1 MNPFEHLEPRSVFH
15 YFGEICQ
22 IPHTSHHEKQLSD
35 YCAQFAKD
43 RNLFYKQEESGNII
57 IVSEATPG
65 YEKRDTVILQG
76 HLDMVDDKTASC
88 TLNLEKDSIPVK
100 VEGDFIATEGTTLGG
115 DDGIAIAYALALL
128 DANDIP
134 HPRLEVIFT
143 VCEEVGLL
151 GASSIDL
158 SICRGRRLINIDSEI
173 EGILTVG
180 CAGGRRA
187 FCHIPVTRSV
197 QKGMLCEL
205 TLSDLLGGHSGL
217 EIHKGRANAISLLGR
232 FFLHLKK
239 YARFSLISMSG
250 GSKENVIPKKGTAL
264 FLISPDEANN
274 VKKAV
279 ADFSDSMKKEFG
291 TTDPDISVSLHILSE
306 TEKNALTEASQNAV
320 LTAVS
325 LIPAGVQAMN
335 ADLPGTV
342 ETSINPGVMEL
353 LEEELLIRASIRS
366 SVSSAKESLCEKI
379 QHLTSYLGGWTEF
392 QGDYPAWP
400 YARESN
406 LRDKCIE
413 VFRHQYKKDP
423 ELQTI
428 HAGLECGIFS
438 SKLPDLDCISFGPDQ
453 LDVHTPMERLRISS
467 VERVWE
473 YLKAL
478 LAVL

>member
-1 MNPFEHLEPRSVFH
+1 MNSLEHLEPRSVFH
-15 YFGEICQ
+15 YFGEICK

-35 YCAQFAKD
+35 YCVQFAKD
-43 RNLFYKQEESGNII
+43 RNLFYKQEESGNLII
-57 IVSEATPG
+57 ISEATPG
-65 YEKRDTVILQG
+65 YENKETVILQG
-76 HLDMVDDKTASC
+76 HLDMVDDKNASC

-100 VEGDFIATEGTTLGG
+100 VEGDFITTEGTTLGG

-158 SICRGRRLINIDSEI
+158 SICQGRRLINIDSEI

-187 FCHIPVTRSV
+187 FSHIPVTRTV
-197 QKGMLCEL
+197 QEGILCEL
-205 TLSDLLGGHSGL
+205 TLSGLLGGHSGL
-217 EIHKGRANAISLLGR
+217 EIHKGRANAISILGR

-239 YARFSLISMSG
+239 YTGFSLFTMSG

-264 FLISPDEANN
+264 FLISPDQENN
-274 VKKAV
+274 IKKAV
-279 ADFSDSMKKEFG
+279 ADFSNNIKKEYG
-291 TTDPDISVSLHILSE
+291 TTDPDISLSLHIIAE
-306 TEKNALTEASQNAV
+306 AEKNVLTEASQNAV

-325 LIPAGVQAMN
+325 LIPTGVQTMS

-353 LEEELLIRASIRS
+353 LEEELLIRTSIRS
-366 SVSSAKESLCEKI
+366 SISSAKESLCEKVQQLI
-379 QHLTSYLGGWTEF
+379 LQLGGETEF

-400 YARESN
+400 YAKEST
-406 LRDKCIE
+406 LRNKCIE
-413 VFRHQYKKDP
+413 VFRQQYQKDP

-438 SKLPDLDCISFGPDQ
+438 DKLPNLDCISFGPDQ
-453 LDVHTPMERLRISS
+453 FDVHTPMERLRISS
-467 VERVWE
+467 VKRVWE